1 MSVLH
6 TCASSPTLCALPEN
20 LVQKV
25 LYMAHGPV
33 VNSHDVSLRGRERH
47 SKRLRGETI
56 DKAIMFDN
64 PELVA
69 RRIRQANLG
78 DSVPKVA
85 SKQGRAVRFQQ
96 PLQDD
101 TSPEA
106 LAEEEALPDAAGLVD
121 EEDRPPAETPH
132 NAVTHPTLLPDSAG
146 SGLNLT
152 LSNSAAQRGSSG
164 LLDEEGTQAER
175 RIRHHGRVAPD
186 LPASSHA
193 VPGPPVLHPPGV
205 HPPDTTG
212 KLLVKSKTSLEVAQ
226 SVAQGILGSACDAAA
241 LGADALPAKNTGA
254 LGAKTAIS
262 SPVVSGAQKLPALPS
277 QQPDLSQAFDGSPLP
292 PELAREANP
301 ASNILASTTRPNVP
315 SKVSGNVAQLKSAP
329 VSALRLAHA
338 GHTPHPL
345 KSRMIQAD
353 PAPVASPQGSVGVV
367 GGARGVSKDS
377 EGATPAATL
386 RFFEGASPYPSMVNK
401 FANPSLSSMP
411 TEDTPM
417 VDSEAVQ
424 HQIAP
429 DSCMGQVSSE
439 TSSVTK
445 PRRHCYWHLHI
456 VKLPSPTLTLLAA
469 CST

>member
-1 MSVLH
+1 M
-6 TCASSPTLCALPEN
+6 
-20 LVQKV
+20 
-25 LYMAHGPV
+25 
-33 VNSHDVSLRGRERH
+33 SLRGRERH

-106 LAEEEALPDAAGLVD
+106 LAEEEALPDAAGLANG
-121 EEDRPPAETPH
+121 EDRLPAETPH
-132 NAVTHPTLLPDSAG
+132 NAVTNPTLLPDSAG

-152 LSNSAAQRGSSG
+152 LSSSAAQRGSSG
-164 LLDEEGTQAER
+164 LLDEEGTQAEHS
-175 RIRHHGRVAPD
+175 ISHFGVAPD

-193 VPGPPVLHPPGV
+193 VTEPPLLHPPGA

-212 KLLVKSKTSLEVAQ
+212 KLLVKSKTSLEEAQ
-226 SVAQGILGSACDAAA
+226 SMAQGILGSACDAAA
-241 LGADALPAKNTGA
+241 LGPDALPAKTMGD

-262 SPVVSGAQKLPALPS
+262 SPVVSGTQKLPALPS
-277 QQPDLSQAFDGSPLP
+277 QQPDLSRAFSDSPLP
-292 PELAREANP
+292 PELTREANP
-301 ASNILASTTRPNVP
+301 ASNVLASTTRPNVP
-315 SKVSGNVAQLKSAP
+315 SKVGGNAAQLKVAP

-353 PAPVASPQGSVGVV
+353 PAPNASPQGSVGVV
-367 GGARGVSKDS
+367 GGARGVSKDP

-401 FANPSLSSMP
+401 IANPSLSSMP

-417 VDSEAVQ
+417 AGSKDVQ

-429 DSCMGQVSSE
+429 DSCMGQVSFE

-445 PRRHCYWHLHI
+445 LLRH
-456 VKLPSPTLTLLAA
+456 
-469 CST
+469 